1 MGEDIEK
8 QPLLEK
14 SKVEETAEDDEADS
28 MSYDARKLI
37 TFEVFRATTGTIWVK
52 GSLWRSMGLLLVL
65 ALLTALGVAF
75 MVKEPEKLETDE
87 FSKLNGFLKAIVGL
101 LLGFF
106 LSSSVNRWY
115 ACASGFLALFNAIRA
130 LHMQLAAIGSSA
142 FSYDTVPT
150 VRCGVSAGLH
160 YSLSGQTL
168 PKDERLEWRAVKFDA
183 MCEDKE
189 NLDDQVM
196 SSGTLAK
203 IHPKE
208 KEILAKVEDPSQTL
222 WVWVTSLLT
231 RMASDGEIP
240 AMPTPTYGK
249 ILSLA
254 DQAYGG
260 IREVQGAICVQPPYV
275 YVQTIAMLVN
285 VNNIVTAV
293 SFGMTLGVTLSVA
306 KSGKNIKEVISADLQ
321 DVLIQFIMSTTGPFL
336 YQTLLE
342 VAVCIAQPF
351 AGCSDE
357 KNDSPGR
364 IPTWKLLSNLKKD
377 LGDAEYMTN
386 RLPCWEQAVH
396 GLATGLLQQAFCC
409 RGDVTA
415 EREWK
420 SDGHTVF
427 ELTVLLSLIL
437 VHHFPSM
444 PAHASEGSQRLEELQ
459 EPLLDSLAS
468 WEDRIWVAI
477 LTSGCV
483 FLAFTVLGKFQEPNC
498 KKYPQL
504 CADTSGYVVVLDAGS
519 TGTRVHVFNYEYR
532 KLEPRRFPLIVS
544 PPLTLPTEIAAATNK
559 PGLSSFVH
567 QTEGIPRKLDELIR
581 HAADALLLHNPDV
594 QLKQVPLYL
603 GATAGLRELHNRD
616 RDEVMKAAREY
627 LRKQEVFAVTRDE
640 QVRVLSGEEEGAF
653 GWLALNQLQAEISPD
668 SDTTL
673 GALDFG
679 GASMQIAFVP
689 QETSILAGLFP
700 MHFGGSVK
708 GPIHLYS
715 HSFTG
720 YGSVVAFQR
729 ATRVLLESHRKR
741 KTEEE
746 VKHPCMPTGLTWNVN
761 HDEFG
766 VSRQTLVG
774 TGDFDGCYALTAPL
788 FDKETPCF
796 LPPCSMMGVY
806 QPRLNGTRFVLFG
819 EYARFKQWEV
829 LPLVQK
835 AEPAERGLPLMKALE
850 VQLPR
855 LCSLPLR
862 TQVELFGGSSMRHGP
877 DCWMATW
884 IFAMLKDG
892 LGFSVHGYPQVDVVP
907 SCCDHTLGHATYEVN
922 FFPYSVSR
930 SSYMSLAAKQ
940 LHLDE
945 LGSVDLREW
954 CPGLSAV
961 QAILFAAAGAC
972 LLLLLQSTR
981 KRVWPASK
989 AEPLLQAV

>member
-1 MGEDIEK
+1 MWESI
-8 QPLLEK
+8 
-14 SKVEETAEDDEADS
+14 
-28 MSYDARKLI
+28 
-37 TFEVFRATTGTIWVK
+37 
-52 GSLWRSMGLLLVL
+52 
-65 ALLTALGVAF
+65 
-75 MVKEPEKLETDE
+75 
-87 FSKLNGFLKAIVGL
+87 GFL
-101 LLGFF
+101 
-106 LSSSVNRWY
+106 SVTV
-115 ACASGFLALFNAIRA
+115 AEAIRVLQQHKACERHETWSRRECAAA
-130 LHMQLAAIGSSA
+130 LRMVRI
-142 FSYDTVPT
+142 DMINT
-150 VRCGVSAGLH
+150 VREEMRDQVTVVIR
-160 YSLSGQTL
+160 SLQDL
-168 PKDERLEWRAVKFDA
+168 
-183 MCEDKE
+183 M
-189 NLDDQVM
+189 VM
-196 SSGTLAK
+196 SSLVLVVGFGSVCEGTFPDTEAETEYPGLQNFFLELYASLAA
-203 IHPKE
+203 
-208 KEILAKVEDPSQTL
+208 LTL
-222 WVWVTSLLT
+222 VMSLGSLLL
-231 RMASDGEIP
+231 
-240 AMPTPTYGK
+240 AMV
-249 ILSLA
+249 LSMEL
-254 DQAYGG
+254 
-260 IREVQGAICVQPPYV
+260 EC
-275 YVQTIAMLVN
+275 
-285 VNNIVTAV
+285 
-293 SFGMTLGVTLSVA
+293 FLSA
-306 KSGKNIKEVISADLQ
+306 CTADLQ
-321 DVLIQFIMSTTGPFL
+321 RHVRRALKRDWPVHRHEDLKLDEMLDKDALQAVL
-336 YQTLLE
+336 E
-342 VAVCIAQPF
+342 
-351 AGCSDE
+351 
-357 KNDSPGR
+357 
-364 IPTWKLLSNLKKD
+364 
-377 LGDAEYMTN
+377 DA
-386 RLPCWEQAVH
+386 RAVH
-396 GLATGLLQQAFCC
+396 GLATGLLQQVRYF
-409 RGDVTA
+409 
-415 EREWK
+415 ERLYPLAHVLLF
-420 SDGHTVF
+420 SSMLSAVF

-444 PAHASEGSQRLEELQ
+444 PVLWKTYCGTVLLGVSMASTVSLWTIWKITSPREELEEVEDVSAALSPVKRRSSRRFQDLSARFNTSQRLEELQ

-766 VSRQTLVG
+766 VSINKTDPEREKGPLKLVG

-835 AEPAERGLPLMKALE
+835 GLPLMKALE